1 MAYLDKNT
9 FEVVDN
15 IIEIDD
21 RMVPIIQE
29 LNKKGY
35 KTTYCCSGHEDI
47 TRIDYTPYFIYPED
61 HLSTN
66 NYINLGMYEDYK
78 VITDFIKCVDIYIS
92 FAENYE
98 FDYIPEGFVIEQAI
112 NQTNNEVTNYVLIS
126 KTFSRYKDEENIILE
141 TKENLKKEIDISNQK
156 LLEWA
161 RSLPSRKDVMKLK
174 KVNE

>member
-1 MAYLDKNT
+1 MAYLDANT

-21 RMVPIIQE
+21 RMVPIIRE
-29 LNKKGY
+29 LNNKGY

-47 TRIDYTPYFIYPED
+47 IKVNYVPYY
-61 HLSTN
+61 LSLNERLATDN
-66 NYINLGMYEDYK
+66 CITLGKYEDYK
-78 VITDFIKCVDIYIS
+78 IVTTFVDDIDIYVS
-92 FAENYE
+92 FAEDYE
-98 FDYIPEGFVIEQAI
+98 FDYIPEGFVANKTIKHNGNECKKAVFI
-112 NQTNNEVTNYVLIS
+112 N
-126 KTFSRYKDEENIILE
+126 KRFSIYKDKANMILESEENLARV
-141 TKENLKKEIDISNQK
+141 IDESNQK